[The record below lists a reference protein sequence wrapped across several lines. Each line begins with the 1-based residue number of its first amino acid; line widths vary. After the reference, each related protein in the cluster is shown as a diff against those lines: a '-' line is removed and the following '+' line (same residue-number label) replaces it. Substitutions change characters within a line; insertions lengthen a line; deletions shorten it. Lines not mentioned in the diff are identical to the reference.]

1 MYFCGKRTKMKKITW
16 LAILGVVLLMGCSKK
31 KTIKSVESDMIEG
44 SWKVSFF
51 EEDGQNE
58 TSDYAGYVFTFKSD
72 GSVKAVSGATVV
84 NGTWSTYK
92 DDDHVDFDILLPA
105 PLDDLS
111 DDWDI
116 KNNSAN
122 TLELEDVSGGD
133 GSVDYLTF
141 TKI

>member
-1 MYFCGKRTKMKKITW
+1 MKKVALFT
-16 LAILGVVLLMGCSKK
+16 ILSIILLMGCSKK

-58 TSDYAGYVFTFKSD
+58 TSDYSGYVFTFKSD
-72 GSVKAVSGATVV
+72 GSVKAISGATVV

-92 DDDHVDFDILLPA
+92 DDDHVDFDLLLPA
-105 PLDDLS
+105 PLDDLT

-116 KNNSAN
+116 INNTSS
-122 TLELEDVSGGD
+122 TLELKGVSGGD

>member
-1 MYFCGKRTKMKKITW
+1 MKKVAV
-16 LAILGVVLLMGCSKK
+16 LAILGIVLLMGCSKK
-31 KTIKSVESDMIEG
+31 KTIKAVESDMIEG

-58 TSDYAGYVFTFKSD
+58 TSDYSGYVFTFKTD
-72 GSVKAVSGATVV
+72 GSVKAISGATVV

-92 DDDHVDFDILLPA
+92 DDDHVDFDLLLPA
-105 PLDDLS
+105 PLDDLT

-116 KNNSAN
+116 IKNSST
-122 TLELEDVSGGD
+122 TLELKDVSGGD
-133 GSVDYLTF
+133 GSIDYLTF